1 MLTEEQVRKALE
13 AVEDPELG
21 LDIVNLGLVYGVR
34 LDGAKVNVDLTLTSP
49 MCPVGPM
56 IVEQAKSA
64 VEALEG
70 VEEANI
76 ELVWEP
82 PWSMEMM
89 SEDLKFM
96 LGRG

>member
-21 LDIVNLGLVYGVR
+21 LDIVNLGLVYGVQV
-34 LDGAKVNVDLTLTSP
+34 DGAKVSVDVTLTSP

>member
-1 MLTEEQVRKALE
+1 MLTEEQVRTALE

>member
-21 LDIVNLGLVYGVR
+21 LDIVNLGLVYGVQV
-34 LDGAKVNVDLTLTSP
+34 DGAKVSVDVTLTSP

-64 VEALEG
+64 LEALEG
-70 VEEANI
+70 VEEANV
-76 ELVWEP
+76 EVVWEP